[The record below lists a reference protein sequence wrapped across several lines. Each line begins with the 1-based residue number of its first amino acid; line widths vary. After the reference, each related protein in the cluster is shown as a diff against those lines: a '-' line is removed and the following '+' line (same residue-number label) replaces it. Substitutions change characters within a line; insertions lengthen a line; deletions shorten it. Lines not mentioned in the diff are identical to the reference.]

1 MAFIDNAVVALV
13 LQIVVLYSNFILS
26 DDRSLAM
33 VSMKASRYV
42 NMDALIVKFVCVR
55 VRVCECVC
63 GCVLF
68 NKYVR

>member
-1 MAFIDNAVVALV
+1 MAFIDNAVVVLV

-55 VRVCECVC
+55 VRVCVSVCVA
-63 GCVLF
+63 VYYLIST
-68 NKYVR
+68 